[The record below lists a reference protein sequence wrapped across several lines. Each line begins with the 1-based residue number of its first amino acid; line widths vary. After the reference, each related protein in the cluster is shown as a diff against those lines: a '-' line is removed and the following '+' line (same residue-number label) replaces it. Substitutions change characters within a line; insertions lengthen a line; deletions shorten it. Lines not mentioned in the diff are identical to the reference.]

1 MKNHIPF
8 LAVALLVGIAIG
20 YVLPSEEVA
29 MHDTMDSMTASLEG
43 KTGDAFDRA
52 FLEEMIVHH
61 EGAVAMAEAALKN
74 AEHQEIKTMATAII
88 SAQTAE
94 IAQMHAWL
102 AEWYGAGH

>member
-1 MKNHIPF
+1 
-8 LAVALLVGIAIG
+8 
-20 YVLPSEEVA
+20 
-29 MHDTMDSMTASLEG
+29 
-43 KTGDAFDRA
+43 
-52 FLEEMIVHH
+52 MIVHH

>member
-8 LAVALLVGIAIG
+8 LAVALLIGIAIG
-20 YVLPSEEVA
+20 YVLPNEEAA
-29 MHDTMDSMTASLEG
+29 MHNTMDSMTASLDG
-43 KTGDAFDRA
+43 KMGDAFDQA

-61 EGAVAMAEAALKN
+61 EGAVAMAEEALKN
-74 AEHQEIKTMATAII
+74 AGHEEIKSMATAII

-102 AEWYGAGH
+102 SEWYGAGH